1 MLRDL
6 DDRDYEV
13 VLFQSP
19 SDKMKIFVQDKL
31 KSKYRCN
38 QDTIITVESKRDLA
52 KVKEVLGLVSPFS
65 ERWLVIVNVAKTGI
79 KELSQIINASTTCTF
94 LCITDKYKT
103 YKALKESIKKGN
115 AFIELYLTYL
125 RRPDFIYLYDAL
137 VPEDNK
143 MTKQLFDYFVQ
154 SYSSDIEEVFDLF
167 VALNGGMK
175 VKTRKDISDICGIG
189 GLTIESFIFSMV
201 KAMPT
206 TEKGLKKVL
215 HNRLQAGK
223 ELSEMYKYDSL
234 YSFMKASISNIV
246 QVKMLIDTG
255 VVYKT
260 IRNLPEGYDSMKL
273 TRYQKYMWS
282 ISEIP
287 LSRFLR
293 LADCMGDKRW
303 RTEADFIAFL
313 YRYYLRY
320 SSDGV
325 INLKEVRKSV

>member
-13 VLFQSP
+13 VLFQTP
-19 SDKMKIFVQDKL
+19 SDKLKIFVQDKL
-31 KSKYRCN
+31 KAKYQCN
-38 QDTIITVESKRDLA
+38 QDTIINVETKKDLA

-65 ERWLVIVNVAKTGI
+65 ERWLVIVNVAKVGL
-79 KELSQIINASTTCTF
+79 KELCPIINASTTCTF

-103 YKALKESIKKGN
+103 YKALKEGIKKN
-115 AFIELYLTYL
+115 NSYVELYLTYL
-125 RRPDFIYLYDAL
+125 RRHDFIYLYDAL

-143 MTKQLFDYFVQ
+143 MSKPLFDYFVQ

-167 VALNGGMK
+167 IALNGGMK

-201 KAMPT
+201 KEFPN
-206 TEKGLKKVL
+206 TEKGLKKVM

-234 YSFMKASISNIV
+234 YSFMKSSISSIV

-282 ISEIP
+282 IGQIP

-293 LADCMGDKRW
+293 LADCMGRTRW
-303 RTEADFIAFL
+303 HNESDFINFL
-313 YRYYLRY
+313 YKYYLRY
-320 SSDGV
+320 ASDGK
-325 INLKEVRKSV
+325 INLKEVRNK